1 MRVVAVGSGKGGVGK
16 STVALNMALALSEMG
31 RATGILDAD
40 VYGPNIPLMLNL
52 ARQRPAKSWTLARAG
67 GHSIEPIEV
76 HGIKVMSSGFIVAED
91 QPLNWDAS
99 LIRFLVR
106 QLLHEVT
113 WGELD
118 VLVVDLPPGTG
129 DVQAALVSE
138 LRPHGVVLVV
148 TPQDV
153 AHLDARKSLAALE
166 AAGVRVLGAVENMTP
181 LGCPHCGGR
190 VEVFHPV
197 REDRAIWAHG
207 VEQLGAVPLD
217 PEIGRPGMP
226 LLVSRPQSP
235 QAWALRQ
242 VADRVA
248 ALLA

>member
-16 STVALNMALALSEMG
+16 STVALNVALALGELG

-52 ARQRPAKSWTLARAG
+52 ARQRPARSWTLARAG
-67 GHSIEPIEV
+67 GHKIEPVEV
-76 HGIKVMSSGFIVAED
+76 HGVKVMSSGFIVAED
-91 QPLNWDAS
+91 QPLNWDEN
-99 LIRFLVR
+99 LIRVLVR
-106 QLLHEVT
+106 QFLHEVT
-113 WGELD
+113 WGDLD

-129 DVQAALVSE
+129 AVQQALVQE
-138 LRPHGVVLVV
+138 LKPDGVVLVV

-166 AAGVRVLGAVENMTP
+166 SAGVRVLGAVENMTP

-197 REDRAIWAHG
+197 RADRAIWAHG
-207 VEQLGAVPLD
+207 VRKLGEVPLD
-217 PEIGRPGMP
+217 PDVGRPGEP
-226 LLVSRPQSP
+226 LLVSRPRSP

-242 VADRVA
+242 VADRIA
-248 ALLA
+248 ALLN